1 MTNVNKLGTEDIRK
15 LIFTLGW
22 PAALNFVVAT
32 AHNLADV
39 IYVGNWL
46 GPLQIAAV
54 VVVGTISFIFSAFGL
69 GLGGAGGSIISRAL
83 GSNDYEKA
91 NKTFG
96 NKILLVASIGLVIV
110 AMGWIFETPILKLF
124 GARGDIFGYA
134 SAYYRITLF
143 SVPLLAFTMMSNNI
157 IHTEGKARLAMWFNI
172 TPTTLN
178 IILNPVFL
186 LVFNM
191 GIEGVAWA
199 TFISITVGFVLPLIY
214 FISGRSVVKLGRKY
228 LKFQREILLEIGHI
242 GGAILANVVAMNL
255 FVIVLNQV
263 LFKYY
268 QESGVVIYG
277 IISRLNMIFI
287 IILAGVEGGI
297 RPVIGF
303 NYGSKQIDRVR
314 KAVELGLK
322 YGGIIC
328 FGLMILVLFS
338 GNYLVHLFT
347 NDEQIIVETSYA
359 MRIVFALFPLNV
371 LQIVNTA
378 YFQTIGKPNT
388 ALYLSLTKNVI
399 LTIPLLFILPLYLG
413 YNGVLFTFPI
423 VEVLITVPSIWVL
436 HRELNYNLT
445 RRLEVSISKV

>member
-1 MTNVNKLGTEDIRK
+1 MSKVDKLGTDSVRK
-15 LIFTLGW
+15 LVFMLGW

-83 GSNDYEKA
+83 GSNDKERA
-91 NKTFG
+91 NHSFG
-96 NKILLVASIGLVIV
+96 NQVLLIAIIGLLIV
-110 AMGWIFETPILKLF
+110 SAGWIFESAILKLF
-124 GARGDIFGYA
+124 GAKGDIFGYA
-134 SAYYRITLF
+134 SSYYRIILF
-143 SVPLLAFTMMSNNI
+143 SVPLLSFSMMSNNI
-157 IHTEGKARLAMWFNI
+157 IHTEGKAKVAMWFNV
-172 TPTTLN
+172 TPTALN
-178 IILNPVFL
+178 IILNPIFL
-186 LVFNM
+186 KVFNM

-199 TFISITVGFVLPLIY
+199 TFISISVGFLLPLFY
-214 FISGRSVVKLGRKY
+214 FITGRSVVKMGRKY
-228 LKFQREILLEIGHI
+228 LKFQKDILLELGHI
-242 GGAILANVVAMNL
+242 GGAILANIVAMNL

-277 IISRLNMIFI
+277 IVSRLNMIFI

-303 NYGSKQIDRVR
+303 NYGSQQIDRVK
-314 KAVELGLK
+314 KAVEVGLK
-322 YGGIIC
+322 YGGILCCILLV
-328 FGLMILVLFS
+328 GVLLM
-338 GNYLVHLFT
+338 GNYLVLLFT
-347 NDEQIIVETSYA
+347 SDENIIVETTYA

-388 ALYLSLTKNVI
+388 ALYLTLTKNVA
-399 LTIPLLFILPLYLG
+399 LTIPLLFILPLYFG
-413 YNGVLFTFPI
+413 YNGVLYTFPI
-423 VEVLITVPSIWVL
+423 VEILITIPSIWVL

-445 RRLEVSISKV
+445 KRLEVSVSEV